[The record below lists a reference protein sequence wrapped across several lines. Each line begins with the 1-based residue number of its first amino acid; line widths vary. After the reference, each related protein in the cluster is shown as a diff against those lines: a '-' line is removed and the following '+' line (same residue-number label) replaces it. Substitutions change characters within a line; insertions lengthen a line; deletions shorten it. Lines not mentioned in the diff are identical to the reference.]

1 MKKNVFILLIFTLL
15 IAGCSGDDASLSD
28 PQEGYGSLSSDVNP
42 GGVWLKVD
50 GVMIIGTSDIDYYDA
65 SSHIFY
71 LKSEL
76 PNLKEVEHGKSL
88 SVFVDQTEI
97 YSCSFHSLLSSSVPT
112 GPYILSDIFLYPL
125 YVVKINFSSFSYG
138 DNIITDPRDDDRIIE
153 ALKKY
158 EQYHEGMSFEIQSV
172 KMSQGKMIVDAE
184 LYNPDTFDYYYLDPD
199 KMGMG
204 LFHYYTNGLLL
215 YDNNYKSYTTQETPV
230 SPEPW
235 DSWNIKWMSL
245 IKSGE
250 RKKISLTYNSFEEVP
265 PGSYQAHFSYP
276 GLSHHVKQNEL
287 QQTAGRIRLGDIPAT
302 KDIVI
307 D

>member
-1 MKKNVFILLIFTLL
+1 MKKNIFLLLFSTLL
-15 IAGCSGDDASLSD
+15 IAGCNEDEASFSD
-28 PQEGYGSLSSDVNP
+28 PQADYSSFYSDIKP
-42 GGVWLKVD
+42 GGVWLKVGD
-50 GVMIIGTSDIDYYDA
+50 VMIIGTSDIDYYDA

-76 PNLKEVEHGKSL
+76 SNLKKIEHGRSL

-97 YSCSFHSLLSSSVPT
+97 YSCSFHYVYSSSLPT
-112 GPYILSDIFLYPL
+112 GPFIWSSPFLYPE
-125 YVVKINFSSFSYG
+125 YVLMINFSSYSYD
-138 DNIITDPRDDDRIIE
+138 DNIISDPRNDDRIIE

-158 EQYHEGMSFEIQSV
+158 DQYHEGLHFDIQSV
-172 KMSQGKMIVDAE
+172 TMSQGKMIMDAE

-215 YDNNYKSYTTQETPV
+215 YDNNYKSYTNQETSV

-235 DSWNIKWMSL
+235 NSWNVKWMSL

-250 RKKISLTYNSFEEVP
+250 RKKISLTYNYFEEVP
-265 PGSYQAHFSYP
+265 PGSYQVHFSFP
-276 GLSHHVKQNEL
+276 GLSYHIKQNDL
-287 QQTAGRIRLGDIPAT
+287 QQMGGRIRLGDISAT